1 MVRWHRTVKI
11 TSGKVAE
18 AREWAN
24 EITEFLNKKTSQTS
38 FQVFRE
44 EFGAPTALHWY
55 ADFEN
60 LAVLEQE
67 MSKVQSDV
75 EYFALIKK
83 GADAIIP
90 GTGKDTLVRS
100 L

>member
-11 TSGKVAE
+11 TSGKIAE

-24 EITEFLNKKTSQTS
+24 GITEFLNKKTSQTS

-44 EFGAPTALHWY
+44 EFGSPTALHWY

-67 MSKVQSDV
+67 MSKIQSDV
-75 EYFALIKK
+75 EYFALICFGSEDNWFDKK
-83 GADAIIP
+83 IEDKHP
-90 GTGKDTLVRS
+90 
-100 L
+100 